1 MKTISSNVENV
12 YEPAEQTK
20 KSAWKVLK
28 NQKYLYYMSIPFVL
42 WVFVFQ
48 YLPLWGWT
56 MAFQKIQARRRFF

>member
-1 MKTISSNVENV
+1 MKTITVNAENA
-12 YEPAEQTK
+12 YKKRK
-20 KSAWKVLK
+20 KSACKEFK

-56 MAFQKIQARRRFF
+56 MAFQKYKPD

>member
-1 MKTISSNVENV
+1 MKTITLKTENA
-12 YEPAEQTK
+12 YKQTMRTR

-56 MAFQKIQARRRFF
+56 MAFQNIDLA